1 VTIITGKYDALR
13 NRLSNLGNVLVAYS
27 GGVDSTL
34 LAFTAHAVLGDRCLA
49 VLAVSD
55 VNPPSEIAEARET
68 ARSLGFKLF
77 ETETFELT
85 DPGFQANT
93 PDRCYYCK
101 VELFSLLRAIA
112 AARGIHWIADGTNAD
127 DMGDIRPGRIAA
139 AEYGVVSPLLDA
151 GLHKSE
157 IRVLSQQLG
166 LPTWDKPATPC
177 LASRVP
183 YGTPITDEV
192 LARVCAAE
200 EELRAL
206 GFRQVRVRAHGDVAR
221 IEVEPIEMERA
232 FALRDQL
239 SAAIKQAGFAYVAQD
254 LDGYRTGSMNEAIP
268 SSAQGATAGD
278 SPA

>member
-1 VTIITGKYDALR
+1 MTIITGKYDVLR

-55 VNPPSEIAEARET
+55 VNPAHEIAEARDT
-68 ARSLGFKLF
+68 ARSLGFRLL

-127 DMGDIRPGRIAA
+127 DMGDVRPGRIAA
-139 AEYGVVSPLLDA
+139 SEYGVVSPLLDA
-151 GLHKSE
+151 GFHKSE

-232 FALRDQL
+232 FALRGQL
-239 SAAIKQAGFAYVAQD
+239 SAAIKHAGFAYVAQD

-268 SSAQGATAGD
+268 APGPETAAED